1 MSIWPV
7 SGSVSQGFG
16 SNPTRDLPA
25 DSWLIQTF
33 GNYQPNGHTG
43 VDFPVAVGTPVR
55 AAASGVVQHVGWY
68 SGSYADNP
76 YWISPSFAG
85 FVMVIDHGSF
95 VGIYAHL
102 SSSPVNVGQ
111 TVREGDIV
119 AYSGNSGGSTGP
131 HLHFEVLPDG
141 WDFNNGMY
149 GRVNPARYIT
159 GITAQSSTTKPK
171 PQEDTLSAA
180 EVQEIKEYM
189 HALLIGGYQSA
200 GKKRPGI
207 SDQIGALP
215 DAVWEA
221 TVVNGGKHSTRT
233 ELVKTRQEVTALRGA
248 IAALAKNPNI
258 TPAQITEAV
267 QAALAE
273 AVVDVDVTVNGK
285 GAA

>member
-1 MSIWPV
+1 
-7 SGSVSQGFG
+7 
-16 SNPTRDLPA
+16 
-25 DSWLIQTF
+25 
-33 GNYQPNGHTG
+33 
-43 VDFPVAVGTPVR
+43 
-55 AAASGVVQHVGWY
+55 VQHVGWY